1 METIFIR
8 EINHLKTI
16 SDFKYKHN
24 WLILTHK
31 KLTIRLSCFCS
42 TATVEDRHFK
52 RRTPREQRYTDGETA
67 RWPDSPTARR
77 HVGVVKVFCFHYSSI
92 YILVFSFKRKGNQES
107 KKQIQAQTCRR
118 VTKATK
124 KVVEK

>member
-8 EINHLKTI
+8 EVNHLKTI

-42 TATVEDRHFK
+42 TATVANGRG
-52 RRTPREQRYTDGETA
+52 T
-67 RWPDSPTARR
+67 
-77 HVGVVKVFCFHYSSI
+77 
-92 YILVFSFKRKGNQES
+92 
-107 KKQIQAQTCRR
+107 
-118 VTKATK
+118 
-124 KVVEK
+124 